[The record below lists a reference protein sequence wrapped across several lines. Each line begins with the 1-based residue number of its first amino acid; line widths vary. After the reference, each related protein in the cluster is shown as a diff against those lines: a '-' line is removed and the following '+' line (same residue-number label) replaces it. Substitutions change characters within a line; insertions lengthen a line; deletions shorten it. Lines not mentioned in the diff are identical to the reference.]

1 MDRVI
6 AIPPC
11 RGIGEPEDFVN
22 DSDALER
29 FFAEMTEEHFDLA
42 IQLHG
47 GGGFSNPFMGRLGAR
62 FTVGLKAPDA
72 APLDRWMPYIYFQ
85 HEIVRFLEVAA
96 MIGAPPV
103 TLEPRVNVTGA
114 DLIEAEGV
122 VPDGAGPL
130 VILHPGA
137 GDPRRR
143 WPPEKF
149 AAVGD
154 VLAAEGARVAVIG
167 AWEDERPLV
176 EAVVGTMRADALNL
190 WERLSLGG
198 LAGLLS
204 RSDLVVSNDS
214 GPLHLAAA
222 VGASTVGIYW
232 CFNLVNAGSL
242 TRTRHRPLLSWRL
255 ECPVC
260 GLNCLE
266 GRCEHRDSFVADVSI
281 EEVVAQAIDLLPASS
296 KFPRTHEPTS
306 MRSI

>member
-1 MDRVI
+1 MGVYGDLVPEVRRIAVLRANAIGDFIFTLPALEAIRAAYPDAELVLLGRPWHATFLADRPGPVDRVI

-72 APLDRWMPYIYFQ
+72 VPLDRWMPYIYFQ

-103 TLEPRVNVTGA
+103 TLEPSVNVTGA

-137 GDPRRR
+137 GDLVAAGHRRSSPRSVMC
-143 WPPEKF
+143 WPPR
-149 AAVGD
+149 
-154 VLAAEGARVAVIG
+154 ARGSRLSAHG
-167 AWEDERPLV
+167 RTSARWSRPLS
-176 EAVVGTMRADALNL
+176 EPCGRMR
-190 WERLSLGG
+190 
-198 LAGLLS
+198 
-204 RSDLVVSNDS
+204 
-214 GPLHLAAA
+214 
-222 VGASTVGIYW
+222 
-232 CFNLVNAGSL
+232 
-242 TRTRHRPLLSWRL
+242 
-255 ECPVC
+255 
-260 GLNCLE
+260 
-266 GRCEHRDSFVADVSI
+266 
-281 EEVVAQAIDLLPASS
+281 
-296 KFPRTHEPTS
+296 
-306 MRSI
+306 